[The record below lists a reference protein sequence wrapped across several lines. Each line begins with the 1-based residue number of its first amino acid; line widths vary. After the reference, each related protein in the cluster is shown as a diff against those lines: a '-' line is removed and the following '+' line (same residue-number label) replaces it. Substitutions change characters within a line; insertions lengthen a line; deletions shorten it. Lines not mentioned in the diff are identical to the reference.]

1 MLRRV
6 FSVVGVA
13 LVCAASTAPAFA
25 SSGPA
30 GHWTLNE
37 GRGTTVADSSGHG
50 NDGVLSGG
58 ATWATGHSGTAL
70 SFDGSTGQ
78 VRVPNSAS
86 LEPATV
92 TVSAWV
98 KQDGSP
104 GSFRYIVAKGATG
117 CIAASYGLY
126 TGPDGGL
133 QFYVSQA
140 RGTTYA
146 RSPDAGT
153 GVWDGGWHDVVG
165 SYDGSTIRLYV
176 DGVQIGSGTSY
187 PGALEYLLHDSN
199 DLFIGNYPG
208 CADHEFLGTIDNV
221 VVWNRALSPSDI
233 AALRSSQDGAPA
245 SPPSTPPTQGG
256 TAGQPGS
263 GAGATPAPPAKDDT
277 PEIARLR
284 LSTATFTI
292 DARGRLVSSPGTS
305 ITYTESQAARLT
317 VTLLRS
323 ETGVRRGKRCLS
335 PKGRKR
341 PRQQRCSRFVVI
353 SSFVHQD
360 RAGKITLDVDKL
372 LRRRLQPGAYRLDV
386 TPRAHGKVGRTV
398 SVKFVVRQ
406 RRAKHH

>member
-1 MLRRV
+1 MLRRL
-6 FSVVGVA
+6 FSALAVA
-13 LVCAASTAPAFA
+13 LVFAAVTAPAFA

-30 GHWTLNE
+30 GAWSLDE
-37 GRGTTVADSSGHG
+37 GTGTAVADSSGHG
-50 NDGVLSGG
+50 NDGALSGG
-58 ATWATGHSGTAL
+58 ATWTTGHSGTAL

-78 VRVPNSAS
+78 VKVPNSAS

-98 KQDGSP
+98 KHDGSP
-104 GSFRYIVAKGATG
+104 GNFRYIVAKGATG

-126 TGPDGGL
+126 TGPAGGL

-140 RGTTYA
+140 HGTTYD

-153 GVWDGGWHDVVG
+153 NLWDGQWHDVVG
-165 SYDGSTIRLYV
+165 SYDGNTIRLYV

-187 PGALEYLLHDSN
+187 PGSLEYLLHDSN

-208 CADHEFLGTIDNV
+208 CATHEFLGAIDDV

-233 AALRSSQDGAPA
+233 AALPSSQSAAPA
-245 SPPSTPPTQGG
+245 SPPPSPPAGGG
-256 TAGQPGS
+256 TGGQPGS
-263 GAGATPAPPAKDDT
+263 GAGGTTTPRAKDDT
-277 PEIARLR
+277 PAILRLR
-284 LSTATFTI
+284 LSAATLTI
-292 DARGRLVSSPGTS
+292 DTRGRVVSSPGTS

-323 ETGVRRGKRCLS
+323 ETGVKRGKQCVN
-335 PKGRKR
+335 PKGKKR
-341 PRQQRCSRFVVI
+341 PQQRRCSHFVVI

-360 RAGKITLDVDKL
+360 RAGKITLAVDKL
-372 LRRRLQPGAYRLDV
+372 LRRRLTPGAYRLDV

-398 SVKFVVRQ
+398 SVKFVIRQ
-406 RRAKHH
+406 RRVKHP